1 MIGLT
6 KTLPQHLTGAGFTLC
21 EKGRCL
27 YLYRDRDHQGCIFIA
42 RLSAGKT
49 SVLKIIEVA
58 ENHLKLRI
66 GEIKRGEDG
75 HKCISHACVICGE
88 IRWVKLI
95 KGKPRSLR
103 CKSCAHWRGGK
114 FKDNGRG
121 YMHIHLPPDSPF
133 LPMANS
139 DGFVLAQRLVMA
151 QHLGRCLY
159 SWERVRIKNRIS
171 TDVRIENLRL
181 ISKRAELYGQP
192 AGNGTWLYPSQSYLP
207 VPYCA
212 VIGVLVAR

>member
-6 KTLPQHLTGAGFTLC
+6 KTLPQHLTEAGFTLC
-21 EKGRCL
+21 EKGSCL
-27 YLYRDRDHQGCIFIA
+27 YLYRNQDNQGYTVIA
-42 RLSAGKT
+42 KLPIRAT
-49 SVLKIIEVA
+49 VLNVTEAA

-133 LPMANS
+133 LPMVNS
-139 DGFVLAQRLVMA
+139 DGLVLAQRLVMA

-159 SWERVRIKNRIS
+159 SWERVRIKNHIR

-181 ISKRAELYGQP
+181 ISKRVEP
-192 AGNGTWLYPSQSYLP
+192 
-207 VPYCA
+207 
-212 VIGVLVAR
+212 